1 MNYAAV
7 VFVFV
12 LLFSVGFWYTHGRHY
27 YTGPGKQAS
36 TSPPVAIAHV

>member
-12 LLFSVGFWYTHGRHY
+12 LLFSSSFWYTHGRHY
-27 YTGPGKQAS
+27 YNGPGTQRRNQLHTA
-36 TSPPVAIAHV
+36 